1 MKEWSDERA
10 DWLRCHGMEPN
21 DFRSEF
27 LSEADQRDYARRFG
41 RRFHELL
48 DAGYGS
54 CLLRKAENRQMVAD
68 SLEFAEGERYILGGF
83 VIMPNHVH
91 LLIKPRVGVELSK
104 ILQSVKSFS
113 AKKINQNEGRTGK
126 LWQVESYDRIVRNDR
141 ELERYERYIEENPV
155 KAKLREGEFFFRK

>member
-1 MKEWSDERA
+1 
-10 DWLRCHGMEPN
+10 
-21 DFRSEF
+21 
-27 LSEADQRDYARRFG
+27 
-41 RRFHELL
+41 
-48 DAGYGS
+48 
-54 CLLRKAENRQMVAD
+54 
-68 SLEFAEGERYILGGF
+68 
-83 VIMPNHVH
+83 MPNHVH